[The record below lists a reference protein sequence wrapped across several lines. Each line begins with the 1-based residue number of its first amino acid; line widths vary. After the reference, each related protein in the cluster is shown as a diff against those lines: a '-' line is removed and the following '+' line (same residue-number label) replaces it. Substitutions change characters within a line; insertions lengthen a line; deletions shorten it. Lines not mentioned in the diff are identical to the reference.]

1 MTARRPV
8 RLRIHRRIA
17 EMSILGAIALGAAIL
32 GPGTA
37 PASAASCTATA
48 TASPGASLT
57 ASPGATAS
65 ASPAPTVTPARSPY
79 AFQGSVVALGNG
91 GLDATVVR
99 KDGVVVEVHGGTGR
113 LGAIGPDD
121 RIFVVGAVY
130 QFEPL
135 NSASPYNDNLCTA
148 TKIIWSPTVGVFPN
162 TDPEQP
168 WLGYSALDFAA
179 VGIVALLLGGVI
191 GARIGFGRGMKAQ
204 PPEDDEEDDNED
216 DD

>member
-1 MTARRPV
+1 MISSS
-8 RLRIHRRIA
+8 LR
-17 EMSILGAIALGAAIL
+17 SILRRRLVQVVTLSALSLSVAVL
-32 GPGTA
+32 GPGTS
-37 PASAASCTATA
+37 PASAACGVATATA
-48 TASPGASLT
+48 TPGSTSTPSPTPS
-57 ASPGATAS
+57 
-65 ASPAPTVTPARSPY
+65 VTPSLSPY

-135 NSASPYNDNLCTA
+135 NAASPYKDNLCTA
-148 TKIIWSPTVGVFPN
+148 TKIIWSPTVGTFPD

-168 WLGYSALDFAA
+168 WLGYSAFDFAI
-179 VGIVALLLGGVI
+179 VGIVALMLGGVI
-191 GARIGFGRGMKAQ
+191 GARVGFGRGMKAL
-204 PPEDDEEDDNED
+204 PPEDDDEEEDDD
-216 DD
+216 